1 MPKSR
6 RHVSRLPL
14 WGLVALVFGLVL
26 ACYWPAMHGA
36 VLWDDPA
43 HIPKPEMRGWDGLWR
58 MWTDLRATQQYYPV
72 LFSAFWVEHR
82 LWGDSMFGYHLFN
95 ALLHAANSCL
105 LGAVVGR
112 LWRGRADADP
122 RVARWAAWA
131 AALLFAVHPVSV
143 ESVAWITEQK
153 NTLSL
158 LFALLAT
165 RVYLDYDETR
175 RTRAYVGASLLFLAA
190 IGSKTSTVVLPPIML
205 ALVWWR
211 RGDLAWRRDI
221 VPLAPWFAAAIGF
234 GLVTNWVERE
244 VIGAEGEAYLLTPW
258 QRVLLA
264 GRIPWFFLEKLA
276 WPADRAFF
284 YHRWDVASESG
295 IWVVHLAAAVAV
307 TVGLWA
313 VRKRSRGPFTAW
325 LAIGGGLFPVLGF
338 FNVFSFLFS
347 YVADHYHYVAAAA
360 ALAAAG
366 SGAAWLA
373 TRVPARARLA
383 GTIAGVLAIGALTWI
398 SRGQSALYVHNTVL
412 FADNVRKVPDSWMA
426 HHILA
431 HTLAK
436 DPARSADAIVHYR
449 EALRY
454 HPDYPD
460 SHLGLAVELAKSPG
474 TRNEALALYRRAIEL
489 RPHYL
494 EAHNNLGHLLSSMPG
509 SEAEAERHLRAALE
523 LRPDFAAARTNL
535 LHLLARQPARRAEA
549 IAQAEAMLRG
559 RPDDAEIHHS
569 LGILLAQT
577 PGREVESLPHFREAV
592 RLEPSNPGA
601 LNSLGIA
608 CAQAGRFDEARAAW
622 ARALEIDPE
631 YQQAREN
638 LRLLEQMRGR

>member
-1 MPKSR
+1 M
-6 RHVSRLPL
+6 

-26 ACYWPAMHGA
+26 VCYWPAMHGA

-43 HIPKPEMRGWDGLWR
+43 HIPTPNMRGWDGLWR

-105 LGAVVGR
+105 LGAVVAR
-112 LWRGRADADP
+112 LWRGRADADG
-122 RVARWAAWA
+122 RIAQWSAWA
-131 AALLFAVHPVSV
+131 AALLFAVHPVCV

-175 RTRAYVGASLLFLAA
+175 RTRTYVGATLLFLAA
-190 IGSKTSTVVLPPIML
+190 IGSKTATVVLPPILL

-211 RGDLAWRRDI
+211 RGDLTWRRDI
-221 VPLAPWFAAAIGF
+221 VPLLPWFAAAIGF
-234 GLVTNWVERE
+234 GLLTNWVERE

-264 GRIPWFFLEKLA
+264 GRVPWFFLEKLV
-276 WPADRAFF
+276 WPVDRAFF
-284 YHRWDVASESG
+284 YRRWDVATESG
-295 IWVVHLAAAVAV
+295 PWIVHLGAAAAV
-307 TVGLWA
+307 TIGLWL
-313 VRKRSRGPFTAW
+313 VRRRTRGPFTAW
-325 LAIGGGLFPVLGF
+325 LALGGGLFPVLGF
-338 FNVFSFLFS
+338 FNVFSFQFS
-347 YVADHYHYVAAAA
+347 YVADHYYYVASAC
-360 ALAAAG
+360 ALGAAG
-366 SGAAWLA
+366 SGVAWLA
-373 TRVPARARLA
+373 SRMPVRAHVPVSAVSV
-383 GTIAGVLAIGALTWI
+383 VLIGALAVI
-398 SRGQSALYVHNTVL
+398 SRAQSALYVHNTVL

-431 HTLAK
+431 NTLAK
-436 DPARSADAIVHYR
+436 DPARSAEAIVHYR
-449 EALRY
+449 EALRH

-460 SHLGLAVELAKSPG
+460 SHLGLAVELAKSPA
-474 TRNEALALYRRAIEL
+474 TRDEAIALYRRAIEL
-489 RPHYL
+489 RPHYV
-494 EAHNNLGHLLSSMPG
+494 EALNNLGFLLSSVPG

-523 LRPDFAAARTNL
+523 LRPDFAVARMNL
-535 LHLLARQPARRAEA
+535 LHLLARQPMRRADA
-549 IAQAEAMLRG
+549 IAQAEAMLRK
-559 RPDDAEIHHS
+559 RPDSAEAHHS

-577 PGREVESLPHFREAV
+577 PGREAEALPHFREAV

-608 CAQAGRFDEARAAW
+608 CAQAGRLEEARAAW
-622 ARALEIDPE
+622 VRALEIDPE
-631 YQQAREN
+631 YRQAREN
-638 LRLLEQMRGR
+638 LHLLEQVQRRGPR